1 MTDSGVLAHYGI
13 IGMKWGVRRTPEQL
27 GHRIVITRRKK
38 VRRRTA
44 EQIERDRRRTA
55 SKNRRTLSDE
65 ELRSRIERLKLEKQL
80 KELTAEDLSPGRKA
94 VSDILA
100 QSGRKVATAFIT
112 GAALYA
118 GKAFISGEYNAKE
131 MGSAVF
137 NGGPK
142 KK

>member
-1 MTDSGVLAHYGI
+1 M
-13 IGMKWGVRRTPEQL
+13 
-27 GHRIVITRRKK
+27 
-38 VRRRTA
+38 
-44 EQIERDRRRTA
+44 
-55 SKNRRTLSDE
+55 
-65 ELRSRIERLKLEKQL
+65 EKQL